1 MARLIGLPS
10 VLGAGPVLRG
20 SPGAAHRGHWI
31 AFALRAPVFALG
43 AAHRGHWIA
52 FALRAPVFALGAAH
66 RAH

>member
-1 MARLIGLPS
+1 MFP
-10 VLGAGPVLRG
+10 PTC
-20 SPGAAHRGHWI
+20 HWI